1 MPCLSCFSSS
11 VSYVGYPHFHL
22 GCPSGPSCP
31 PACNPRCPSM
41 RSPHVTCGRRL
52 LFSHCSPQRPYIFV
66 HMWLSCFHRLLFT
79 ESSPNLVCA
88 EKSRLSP
95 PFRVASYVPPVLE
108 TKPPHPL
115 GGEFAPSP
123 PAARCGCLPSQPS
136 ALCRRPSYP
145 SELTL
150 PAGSISLCRSPPCP
164 SPTPGPSASLPPPCL
179 PLSPLVVC
187 PHSLGFHS
195 RHPPGARFGPM
206 VGHWSPPPPFPPPHQ
221 PGRSWSHRIFHEFVC
236 TRPLCARLNTPSPEF
251 PSRRPRPL
259 TQPPTISPSDSA
271 RRPSAE
277 FNRSRSPFRTS
288 LRFFVACNLS
298 S

>member
-88 EKSRLSP
+88 EKSRLFPP

-115 GGEFAPSP
+115 CGEFAPSP

-150 PAGSISLCRSPPCP
+150 PASIAVLFPKHQP
-164 SPTPGPSASLPPPCL
+164 PSAFLGSHSSTCHLRVRFLFVAHLPAPVQPPAR
-179 PLSPLVVC
+179 PRLSRPPASPC
-187 PHSLGFHS
+187 PHSLC
-195 RHPPGARFGPM
+195 
-206 VGHWSPPPPFPPPHQ
+206 VLIHWASIQDTHQ
-221 PGRSWSHRIFHEFVC
+221 APASALWWG
-236 TRPLCARLNTPSPEF
+236 TG
-251 PSRRPRPL
+251 RRPPL
-259 TQPPTISPSDSA
+259 SLRRISQGGVGVIESFTNSSA
-271 RRPSAE
+271 RGPSAPGSTLRL
-277 FNRSRSPFRTS
+277 RSSRAAVRGH
-288 LRFFVACNLS
+288 
-298 S
+298 

>member
-52 LFSHCSPQRPYIFV
+52 LFSHCSQRPYIFV

-88 EKSRLSP
+88 EKSRLFP

-150 PAGSISLCRSPPCP
+150 PASIAVLFPKHQP
-164 SPTPGPSASLPPPCL
+164 PSAFRGFDFSLSLTSLPQSNPRPVRVSPAPLPPPVPTRCVSSFIGL
-179 PLSPLVVC
+179 PFKTPTRRPLRPYGGALVAAPPLSLRRIG
-187 PHSLGFHS
+187 STLRLRSS
-195 RHPPGARFGPM
+195 RAAVR
-206 VGHWSPPPPFPPPHQ
+206 GH
-221 PGRSWSHRIFHEFVC
+221 
-236 TRPLCARLNTPSPEF
+236 
-251 PSRRPRPL
+251 
-259 TQPPTISPSDSA
+259 
-271 RRPSAE
+271 
-277 FNRSRSPFRTS
+277 
-288 LRFFVACNLS
+288 
-298 S
+298 